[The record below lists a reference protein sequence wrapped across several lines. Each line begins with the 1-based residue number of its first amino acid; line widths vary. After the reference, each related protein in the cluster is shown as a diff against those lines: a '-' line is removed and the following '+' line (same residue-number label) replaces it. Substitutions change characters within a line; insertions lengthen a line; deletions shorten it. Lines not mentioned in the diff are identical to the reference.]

1 MATLSSRFSSLI
13 LLAMLNALSL
23 SAFAQ
28 AVHALDYDTPAYV
41 DFEFSEIAAPASE
54 RTISINLY
62 RTGDFRQSTTV
73 EFVTVEGTAEEGRDY
88 KGTGGTLTFK
98 PGEGYKTIYV
108 DTLKP
113 LDSDRAF
120 QVKLTAPASTILLR
134 DTVNVTLKATAQPIG
149 PLRLEITRAAD
160 GTVVLSWDGDSN
172 CALERSSD
180 PGAKKWETV
189 SCSATVTQN
198 HCEVT
203 QPANEVFYAYR
214 LRQP

>member
-88 KGTGGTLTFK
+88 KGTGGTITFK
-98 PGEGYKTIYV
+98 PGEGYKTLYI
-108 DTLKP
+108 DILTNQ
-113 LDSDRAF
+113 LDADKAF
-120 QVKLTAPASTILLR
+120 QVKLTAPSTSTVLLR
-134 DTVNVTLKATAQPIG
+134 DAV
-149 PLRLEITRAAD
+149 E
-160 GTVVLSWDGDSN
+160 
-172 CALERSSD
+172 
-180 PGAKKWETV
+180 
-189 SCSATVTQN
+189 
-198 HCEVT
+198 
-203 QPANEVFYAYR
+203 
-214 LRQP
+214 